1 MSLDSKMKMV
11 RLVLSFLLVCSF
23 HVTTIFAQQTGVL
36 TLEEAVRLGVENN
49 YGIEISRNLQSQ
61 AQNNV
66 SLGNAG
72 FLPSLEATASR
83 RESIEDSQF
92 ESAGGD
98 SQTNNGARSTATSAG
113 VNLNWTLFDGLTM
126 FNTYN
131 RLETL
136 RDISD
141 ETLRLDIENLIT
153 DVALTYFNI
162 IRISEQIRTLQNNID
177 VSMERIQIEETKV
190 DIGSG
195 SEYDLL
201 QARTDLN
208 ADRAALIREENI
220 LTEAK
225 ILLNQL
231 LSRDPG
237 TDFNVSGDVNVNRLL
252 SRDELYSK
260 LMSDNAELTI
270 ARMQQEVRRLELKEI
285 RGERFPE
292 ILLSSGYSYSRN
304 QNDGGFFRLNET
316 TGFSVGLTAR
326 LNLFN
331 GFDTSRRVQ
340 NAQINK
346 KNAELTLES
355 QKLALESDFLAR
367 FRAYQNSIALVDLE
381 EQNLDNAEE
390 TLDIAI
396 ERFRLGTISSLEFRE
411 AQRTFVA
418 AESRLA
424 NAKYDAKV
432 AEAELLRLSGE
443 IESIMNQPV
452 QP

>member
-1 MSLDSKMKMV
+1 
-11 RLVLSFLLVCSF
+11 
-23 HVTTIFAQQTGVL
+23 
-36 TLEEAVRLGVENN
+36 
-49 YGIEISRNLQSQ
+49 
-61 AQNNV
+61 
-66 SLGNAG
+66 
-72 FLPSLEATASR
+72 
-83 RESIEDSQF
+83 
-92 ESAGGD
+92 
-98 SQTNNGARSTATSAG
+98 
-113 VNLNWTLFDGLTM
+113 
-126 FNTYN
+126 
-131 RLETL
+131 
-136 RDISD
+136 
-141 ETLRLDIENLIT
+141 
-153 DVALTYFNI
+153 
-162 IRISEQIRTLQNNID
+162 SEQIRTLQNNID

>member
-1 MSLDSKMKMV
+1 MHFKA
-11 RLVLSFLLVCSF
+11 RLALPLLIIFSVLSLRAE
-23 HVTTIFAQQTGVL
+23 AQQGSML
-36 TLEEAVRLGVENN
+36 TLEDAIRLGVENN
-49 YGIEISRNLQSQ
+49 YGIQISRNLQIQ
-61 AQNNV
+61 AGNNF

-72 FLPSLEATASR
+72 FLPSVEATASR

-98 SQTNNGARSTATSAG
+98 SQTNNGARSTSNSAG
-113 VNLNWTLFDGLTM
+113 INLNWTLFDGLRM
-126 FNTYN
+126 FASYN

-162 IRISEQIRTLQNNID
+162 IRISEQIRALENNIE
-177 VSMERIQIEETKV
+177 VSLERIEIEETKV
-190 DIGSG
+190 EIGSG

-201 QARTDLN
+201 QAQTDLN
-208 ADRAALIREENI
+208 ADRAALIREENT
-220 LTEAK
+220 LTEVK
-225 ILLNQL
+225 ILMNRL
-231 LSRDPG
+231 LSRAPESE
-237 TDFNVSGDVNVNRLL
+237 FEVAGDVSVNRLL
-252 SRDELYSK
+252 SREELYSK
-260 LMSDNAELTI
+260 LMSDNAELAI
-270 ARMQQEVRRLELKEI
+270 ARMQQEVSRLELREI
-285 RGERFPE
+285 RGERYPQ
-292 ILLSSGYSYSRN
+292 IQLSSGYTYSRN
-304 QNDGGFFRLNET
+304 ENDGGFFRLNET
-316 TGFSVGLTAR
+316 TGFAVGLTAR
-326 LNLFN
+326 INLFN

-340 NAQINK
+340 NAQINN
-346 KNAELTLES
+346 KNAELALES

-367 FRAYQNSIALVDLE
+367 YRAYQNSIELVDLE

-390 TLDIAI
+390 TLSIAI

-424 NAKYDAKV
+424 DAKYDAKV

-443 IESIMNQPV
+443 IDAIAAAQP
-452 QP
+452 